1 MEIKIVHSNLGDLDL
16 NLSVSINGLDFQ
28 IYWRAVNGP
37 GEVVCLSQFESM
49 TEAELKNLLSSFKE
63 AKTVL
68 QAECNTLESLI
79 KPYKDFVASHSGSN
93 NV

>member
-1 MEIKIVHSNLGDLDL
+1 MEIKIAHSNLGDLDL

-28 IYWRAVNGP
+28 IYWKAIGGS
-37 GEVVCLSQFESM
+37 GEVVCLSQFDSM

-79 KPYKDFVASHSGSN
+79 KPYKDYIISN
-93 NV
+93 GETK